1 MKLEERITQNP
12 EICHG
17 QPCIRGLRYP
27 VTMLLELMASGMSR
41 AEILEDYEDM
51 EKEDLDACLLYA
63 SKLGQVKKMVEIA
76 G

>member
-1 MKLEERITQNP
+1 
-12 EICHG
+12 
-17 QPCIRGLRYP
+17 
-27 VTMLLELMASGMSR
+27 MLLELMASGMSR